1 MNTNNQKAKAIAFR
15 HMHTGSQPLVLPNA
29 WDAASASIIFKAGF
43 PAIATTSSGVAA
55 AYGYSD
61 GQHLPLALLLT
72 TIEQIARTVDCPVT
86 ADIEA
91 GFGDS
96 MDAVLQTIRAV
107 IAAGAVG
114 INIEDTTKQG
124 SPTLVDI
131 SYQVAL
137 LKAIQELGA
146 SLDVPIVI
154 NARTDVFLLSR
165 GEATPTH
172 IAQAVQRLNAYREA
186 GADCLFPIGVS
197 DPNAIAQ
204 LVQAVH
210 GPINILSSPSTPS
223 IPALAQLGVAR
234 VSFGSGPMR
243 AALGRLQRIAQELL
257 TSGTYTTMFEEALS
271 GKSFSTLFTEKGY

>member
-1 MNTNNQKAKAIAFR
+1 MDISNQKAKAMAFR

-29 WDAASASIIFKAGF
+29 WDAASASVFFKAGF
-43 PAIATTSSGVAA
+43 SAIATTSSGVAA

-61 GQHLPLALLLT
+61 GQHLLLALLLA
-72 TIEQIARTVDCPVT
+72 TIEQITRTVDCPVT

-107 IAAGAVG
+107 ITAGAVG
-114 INIEDTTKQG
+114 INIEDSTKHDT
-124 SPTLVDI
+124 PTLVEI
-131 SYQVAL
+131 SYQVEL
-137 LKAIQELGA
+137 LKAIRSLGA
-146 SLDVPIVI
+146 SMDIPLVI

-172 IAQAVQRLNAYREA
+172 IAQAAQRLNAYREA
-186 GADCLFPIGVS
+186 GADSLFPIGVS
-197 DPNAIAQ
+197 DANSIAQ
-204 LVQAVH
+204 LVQAVQ
-210 GPINILSSPSTPS
+210 GPINILSVHATPS

-234 VSFGSGPMR
+234 ISFGSGPMR

-257 TSGTYTTMFEEALS
+257 TTGTYTTMFEEALS
-271 GKSFSTLFTEKGY
+271 GKEFGTLFTEKG